1 MPVSLDLI
9 LTHALSQSQQ
19 AQLQT
24 PRWNVY
30 AQGYNS
36 KVFPQKQNK
45 TIEIKS
51 EKNIL

>member
-1 MPVSLDLI
+1 MPVSPDLI
-9 LTHALSQSQQ
+9 LTHALSKSQQ
-19 AQLQT
+19 APLQN
-24 PRWNVY
+24 PRCNVY